1 MKKLL
6 MVVMASYA
14 LTARAQMH
22 ESKNFLYLYSDSV
35 IHARTIKLRPD
46 FAGYWQLRA
55 DSRRIPTEQVK
66 FFNNEDGFFANT
78 RRLKLGGETSFS
90 ERIVEGRINVFQE
103 MTYDPFLH
111 ERGPRYRL
119 RREPVV
125 DFGMYYNKGF
135 GDLKKVNYNNLRR
148 DIADH
153 PESIDLLNNY
163 RKSMTTS
170 KMLYTAAGVS
180 IVAGLVSFLVAGSS
194 DGLSSSFG
202 DNKFGASS
210 MSSGGANFTSSFVLL
225 GLGAGLAI
233 GGYYV
238 QISGSRKLE
247 NVIDSY
253 NR

>member
-1 MKKLL
+1 

-35 IHARTIKLRPD
+35 IHANTIKLRPD

-66 FFNNEDGFFANT
+66 FFNNDDGFFANT

-111 ERGPRYRL
+111 ERGPRYRH

-125 DFGMYYNKGF
+125 DLGMYYNKGF
-135 GDLKKVNYNNLRR
+135 GDLKKMNYINLRK
-148 DIADH
+148 DMADH
-153 PESIDLLNNY
+153 PESINLLNNY
-163 RKSMTTS
+163 RKSMNTS

-180 IVAGLVSFLVAGSS
+180 IVAGLISFLVAGSS
-194 DGLSSSFG
+194 NTSNSSFDG
-202 DNKFGASS
+202 KFGGSS
-210 MSSGGANFTSSFVLL
+210 MSSIETNFTPSFVLL
-225 GLGAGLAI
+225 GLGTGLAI
-233 GGYYV
+233 GGYSV
-238 QISGSRKLE
+238 QISGARKLE
-247 NVIDSY
+247 NVIDAY